1 MEHSNGND
9 EAGTGGNNGDRDD
22 DDDDDDDGTPE
33 GIGSGRGTA
42 DSVGI
47 VTTFIWSFV
56 CLGFLL

>member
-1 MEHSNGND
+1 MERIND
-9 EAGTGGNNGDRDD
+9 DSDNAGTGNTGDR
-22 DDDDDDDGTPE
+22 DDDGTPE